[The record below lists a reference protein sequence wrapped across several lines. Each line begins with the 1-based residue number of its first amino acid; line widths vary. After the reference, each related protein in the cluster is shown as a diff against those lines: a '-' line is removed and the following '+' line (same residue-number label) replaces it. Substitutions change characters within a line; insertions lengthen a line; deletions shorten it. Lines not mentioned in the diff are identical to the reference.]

1 MGFSGPYLVISR
13 PLDVDPKLRKPLG
26 TCRFEGGN
34 SQILCSITTPEVA
47 GGGIGWE
54 DGRVEALKGIF
65 FGGGCA
71 TEAFKVLN
79 TIESPQT
86 FSV

>member
-1 MGFSGPYLVISR
+1 MELIELCKEVGFSGPYLVISR

-47 GGGIGWE
+47 GGGLV
-54 DGRVEALKGIF
+54 GRMGGLRRLREF
-65 FGGGCA
+65 FWGGDVPPRPS
-71 TEAFKVLN
+71 K
-79 TIESPQT
+79 S
-86 FSV
+86 